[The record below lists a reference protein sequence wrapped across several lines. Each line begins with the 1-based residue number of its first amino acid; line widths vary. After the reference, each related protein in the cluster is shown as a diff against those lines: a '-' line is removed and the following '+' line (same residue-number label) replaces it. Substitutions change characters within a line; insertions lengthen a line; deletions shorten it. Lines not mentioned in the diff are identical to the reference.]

1 MQDRF
6 FPLFVD
12 ITGKNVLI
20 VGAGKIAYR
29 KAKTLLEYGASITV
43 VTREVAEPKFLE
55 LKDVHIEK
63 RDFDEHD
70 IKDKFLVVAAT
81 DDAEFN
87 NYIYNL
93 CKMSNT
99 LVNNITSKVDM
110 NCRFVSTVETEE
122 YQIGISAKGN
132 PVKSKALKDKIVKFL
147 QNLKNN

>member
-1 MQDRF
+1 MQNRF

-29 KAKTLLEYGASITV
+29 KAKTLLEYEANITV
-43 VTREVAEPKFLE
+43 ITKEIKEPMFESLENVLIEQREFN
-55 LKDVHIEK
+55 
-63 RDFDEHD
+63 EHD

-87 NYIYNL
+87 NYIYNI

-110 NCRFVSTVETEE
+110 NCRFASVIETPE

-132 PVKSKALKDKIVKFL
+132 PIKSKE
-147 QNLKNN
+147 LKNKIIEFLKKYL